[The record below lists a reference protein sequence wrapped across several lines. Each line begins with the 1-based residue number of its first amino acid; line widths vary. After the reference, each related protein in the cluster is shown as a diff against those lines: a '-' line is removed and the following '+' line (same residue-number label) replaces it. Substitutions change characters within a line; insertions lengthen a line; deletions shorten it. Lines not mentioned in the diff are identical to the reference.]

1 MNNPV
6 YLGLSIL
13 DISKFKMHEFWYDYL
28 IPKYNEKARLCYMDT
43 DNFIVHIETE
53 DIYKNIS
60 EDVEKRFSTSIY
72 EEDRSLSIGKNK
84 KTVGLIKNEL
94 GGQNKKKMVGLL
106 PKAYSHLKDNND
118 EEKKTQKRYKK
129 VCCKKKT

>member
-53 DIYKNIS
+53 DIYKDIS
-60 EDVEKRFSTSIY
+60 EDVEKWFSTSIY

-84 KTVGLIKNEL
+84 KSVGLIKNEL
-94 GGQNKKKMVGLL
+94 GGQNK
-106 PKAYSHLKDNND
+106 NNGWITT
-118 EEKKTQKRYKK
+118 KSL
-129 VCCKKKT
+129 

>member
-1 MNNPV
+1 MKKTQIIMNNPV

-13 DISKFKMHEFWYDYL
+13 DISKFKMHEFWCDYL

-53 DIYKNIS
+53 DIYKDIS

-94 GGQNKKKMVGLL
+94 GGQNKKKWLD
-106 PKAYSHLKDNND
+106 YY
-118 EEKKTQKRYKK
+118 QKLI
-129 VCCKKKT
+129 VI